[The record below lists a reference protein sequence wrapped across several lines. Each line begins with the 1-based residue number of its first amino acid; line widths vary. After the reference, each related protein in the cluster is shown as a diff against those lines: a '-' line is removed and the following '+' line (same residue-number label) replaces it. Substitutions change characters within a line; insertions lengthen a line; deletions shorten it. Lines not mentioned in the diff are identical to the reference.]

1 MNTIGQVR
9 DKLFSECDQP
19 ACVLESASMI
29 LGAMRIS
36 TAEVLLIDILA
47 SSGDSVLSP
56 AALDCASSLDG

>member
-1 MNTIGQVR
+1 
-9 DKLFSECDQP
+9 
-19 ACVLESASMI
+19 MI